1 MSSQYTT
8 YKAEFCI
15 DGKEEGATYGKAN
28 TMCHTNNGGKK
39 SDPFPWFAIDYG
51 KGVKV
56 SVEKV
61 IIANRVKC
69 CGHRTLNVEVRL
81 TDELPTDGKSKLTSG
96 QLVGTFEGPGKNGQK
111 IEVKAEDDWME
122 TLGRYLIVQMD
133 HSVKRNDDA
142 KQGHGINVKE
152 VTGFGKTYRTD
163 CETGRGLG
171 EVLKSQNHERINIS
185 TSCCGCCWIY
195 NTHDTRHTTHDTRH
209 MTHDT

>member
-15 DGKEEGATYGKAN
+15 DGKEEGAEYGKAK

-81 TDELPTDGKSKLTSG
+81 TNELPTDGKSKLTSG

-133 HSVKRNDDA
+133 HSDKTDHA
-142 KQGHGINVKE
+142 KQGHGINLME

-163 CETGRGLG
+163 CETGRGPG

-195 NTHDTRHTTHDTRH
+195 NTHDTRH

>member
-1 MSSQYTT
+1 MGTVVRKIMKEITAILLLGLACFALIDAAEEEENSEGDDDNEDEEQEQLKPSTASMSSQYTT

-15 DGKEEGATYGKAN
+15 DGKEEGAEKGKAN

-39 SDPFPWFAIDYG
+39 SDPFPWVAIDYG

-61 IIANRVKC
+61 IIANRVSC

-81 TDELPTDGKSKLTSG
+81 TNELPTDGKSKLTSG

-133 HSVKRNDDA
+133 HSDKRN
-142 KQGHGINVKE
+142 
-152 VTGFGKTYRTD
+152 
-163 CETGRGLG
+163 
-171 EVLKSQNHERINIS
+171 
-185 TSCCGCCWIY
+185 
-195 NTHDTRHTTHDTRH
+195 
-209 MTHDT
+209 

>member
-15 DGKEEGATYGKAN
+15 DGKEEGAERGKAN

-39 SDPFPWFAIDYG
+39 SDPFPWVAIDYG

-61 IIANRVKC
+61 IIANRVGC

-81 TDELPTDGKSKLTSG
+81 TNELPTDGKSKLTSG

-133 HSVKRNDDA
+133 HSDKTDHA
-142 KQGHGINVKE
+142 KQGHGINLME
-152 VTGFGKTYRTD
+152 VTGFGKTYRTGTD
-163 CETGRGLG
+163 CDGSG
-171 EVLKSQNHERINIS
+171 
-185 TSCCGCCWIY
+185 
-195 NTHDTRHTTHDTRH
+195 
-209 MTHDT
+209 

>member
-1 MSSQYTT
+1 MPSTASMSSQYTT

-15 DGKEEGATYGKAN
+15 DGKEKGAEKGKAS
-28 TMCHTNNGGKK
+28 TMCHTNGKK

-61 IIANRVKC
+61 IIANRVRC

-81 TDELPTDGKSKLTSG
+81 TNELPTDGKSKLTSG

-111 IEVKAEDDWME
+111 IEVEAENDWME

-133 HSVKRNDDA
+133 HSDKTDKKAQN
-142 KQGHGINVKE
+142 GINLME
-152 VTGFGKTYRTD
+152 VTGFGQTYRTN
-163 CETGRGLG
+163 CE
-171 EVLKSQNHERINIS
+171 K
-185 TSCCGCCWIY
+185 
-195 NTHDTRHTTHDTRH
+195 
-209 MTHDT
+209 